1 MGAGGF
7 HCIGAHS
14 WFGFVLDFHNSNIHL
29 SNWGSED
36 GCIVVA
42 GGREGGQAPILGGRR
57 KRRRRRR
64 RGTHLRSRR
73 PSTRRPRPSC
83 SPLPN
88 IPAAPP
94 IDAPDISSSGKTM
107 SSLPRDVAFAWK
119 RPVLV
124 TALWRKCLFDSL
136 STPPSPSHCKQQL
149 VMWVESLLVGEEPL
163 YGRALGDMSP
173 R

>member
-1 MGAGGF
+1 M
-7 HCIGAHS
+7 
-14 WFGFVLDFHNSNIHL
+14 
-29 SNWGSED
+29 
-36 GCIVVA
+36 A

-57 KRRRRRR
+57 KRRRRRSTHLRRRRSRRRRRRRR

-94 IDAPDISSSGKTM
+94 FHAPDISSSDKTM

-119 RPVLV
+119 RRVLV
-124 TALWRKCLFDSL
+124 TALWRKCLFEGH
-136 STPPSPSHCKQQL
+136 SPSLPSSH
-149 VMWVESLLVGEEPL
+149 SLPVLPLQTATSDVGGPG
-163 YGRALGDMSP
+163 GREDHYRSWSW
-173 R
+173 